1 QQLEQSLGQAL
12 FERAARGM
20 LLTEAGRILL
30 RRVEFALKEMES
42 ARTELE
48 AHCTDGGQPPR
59 NAPLF
64 SLAVNERRL
73 AALVALAEQK
83 HMGAVAQQLDISQ
96 PAVSMAVRDVED
108 SIGLPLFDRS
118 GTHWQPTAAG
128 DILINHIK
136 RALSQLRLAH
146 AELAAMD
153 GQVKGQV
160 IVGALPFGRPYI
172 LPAAISRLH
181 RKHPGLQFTTLEAPL
196 KSL

>member
-1 QQLEQSLGQAL
+1 ALIFLVQLRKNLLRLPKRFMTPHTKHLKAFHAVARLGSMNKAAVELLRAHSAVAHSIQQLEQSLGQAL

-73 AALVALAEQK
+73 AALVALA
-83 HMGAVAQQLDISQ
+83 
-96 PAVSMAVRDVED
+96 
-108 SIGLPLFDRS
+108 
-118 GTHWQPTAAG
+118 
-128 DILINHIK
+128 
-136 RALSQLRLAH
+136 
-146 AELAAMD
+146 
-153 GQVKGQV
+153 
-160 IVGALPFGRPYI
+160 
-172 LPAAISRLH
+172 
-181 RKHPGLQFTTLEAPL
+181 
-196 KSL
+196 